1 MESKSHLKSIHHII
15 FLALIVIITVPFL
28 NKALHIDD
36 PLFVY
41 EAEQILKDPLHPYDF
56 KINWL
61 GLNLD
66 AVYSI
71 PNPPLVSYGFAMT
84 KLLFGNSEAA
94 LHGFLIIFILLAVY
108 STYFISTRFTSNPLP
123 ATLFM
128 IVSPAFVVHSSTLM
142 VDFPAMALA
151 LTATAFFIYGLDHN
165 HSVAKILGGI
175 FLGAACLTKYWTVIY
190 FFILLFYALQ
200 RNQFRESIVPLGIG
214 TLLSGGWM
222 LFTLQTSGFFHPLVG
237 RDLVASLEIS
247 MLRKV
252 VSLLS
257 FCGVSLFLIGCFK
270 LDRRSDKVILILA
283 IALAGVGAWNMQK
296 FGMGSTILFF
306 VLMVNGILL
315 LGRALATWLS
325 PQQLKN
331 QDTLFLLVWLSVAL
345 AFVLKGTHFNAMRFV
360 IIGQIRWR

>member
-1 MESKSHLKSIHHII
+1 MESKSHLKPIHHII
-15 FLALIVIITVPFL
+15 FVALIIIITVPFL

-41 EAEQILKDPLHPYDF
+41 EAEQILKDPLHPYEF

-71 PNPPLVSYGFAMT
+71 PNPPLVSYGFAIS
-84 KLLFGNSEAA
+84 KLLFGNSVIA
-94 LHGFLIIFILLAVY
+94 LHGFLIIFVVLAVY
-108 STYFISTRFTSNPLP
+108 STYFLSSRFTSRPLP
-123 ATLFM
+123 ATLFL
-128 IVSPAFVVHSSTLM
+128 IVSPAFVVSSSTLM

-151 LTATAFFIYGLDHN
+151 LTATAFFIYGLDHDHN
-165 HSVAKILGGI
+165 TAKILAGC

-200 RNQFRESIVPLGIG
+200 RNQFRESIVPLGLG

-247 MLRKV
+247 MFRKF

-257 FCGVSLFLIGCFK
+257 FCGVSLFMIGCFK
-270 LDRRSDKVILILA
+270 FDRRSDKVILLLA
-283 IALAGVGAWNMQK
+283 ITMAGIGAWNVQK
-296 FGMGSTILFF
+296 FGTVSTILFF
-306 VLMVNGILL
+306 VLMVNGIILL
-315 LGRALATWLS
+315 SRALPKVKSLYLIAC
-325 PQQLKN
+325 
-331 QDTLFLLVWLSVAL
+331 
-345 AFVLKGTHFNAMRFV
+345 
-360 IIGQIRWR
+360 